1 MKNAM
6 RLILASMLCTMLAA
20 QESENQEPEKEEV
33 EDYLEKCD
41 ANENGTITCAEARAC
56 GLETPITKDHP
67 ALPVHER
74 P

>member
-6 RLILASMLCTMLAA
+6 RLILAGMLCTMLAA
-20 QESENQEPEKEEV
+20 QEPENQEPEKEEV

-56 GLETPITKDHP
+56 GLETPITKGSP
-67 ALPVHER
+67 RLPVHER